1 MTEAKVTDPGPVADR
16 DIKLMGHLVSYMA
29 GAFIVVVF
37 PTQLVI

>member
-29 GAFIVVVF
+29 GAFVVVF